1 MSRDSQKPAPPAAAG
16 QAAPSQATAG
26 QAPAGQADP
35 RGERLARALRD
46 NLKKRKAQQRARR
59 ADPAPGAVGGEDSPG
74 GGA

>member
-1 MSRDSQKPAPPAAAG
+1 MSRDSQKPAPQAAAG
-16 QAAPSQATAG
+16 QAA
-26 QAPAGQADP
+26 AGQADP

-59 ADPAPGAVGGEDSPG
+59 ADPAPDPGGGEDTPG

>member
-1 MSRDSQKPAPPAAAG
+1 MSRDSQKPAP
-16 QAAPSQATAG
+16 QAA
-26 QAPAGQADP
+26 AGQADP

-59 ADPAPGAVGGEDSPG
+59 ADPAPGPGGGEDTPG

>member
-1 MSRDSQKPAPPAAAG
+1 MSRDSQKPAPQAAAG
-16 QAAPSQATAG
+16 QAA
-26 QAPAGQADP
+26 AGQADP

-59 ADPAPGAVGGEDSPG
+59 ADPAPGPGGGEDTPG